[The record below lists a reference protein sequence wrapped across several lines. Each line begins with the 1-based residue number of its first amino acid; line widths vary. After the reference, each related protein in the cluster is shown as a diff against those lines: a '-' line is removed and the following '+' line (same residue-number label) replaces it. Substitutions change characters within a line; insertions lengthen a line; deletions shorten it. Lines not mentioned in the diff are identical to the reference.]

1 MGRRRICFI
10 CFISFGL
17 NFMFVHNLFFK
28 LLIFTSI
35 ALISYFLFFT
45 SYFLV
50 FLLFFFIRNS

>member
-1 MGRRRICFI
+1 MI

-17 NFMFVHNLFFK
+17 NFMFVYNLFSK

-50 FLLFFFIRNS
+50 FYSFFFFLFVILSL